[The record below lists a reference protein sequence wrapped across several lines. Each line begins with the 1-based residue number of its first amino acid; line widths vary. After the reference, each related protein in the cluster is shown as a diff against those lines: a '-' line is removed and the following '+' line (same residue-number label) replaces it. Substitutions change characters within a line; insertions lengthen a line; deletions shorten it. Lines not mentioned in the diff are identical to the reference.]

1 LGGAS
6 PSAPGRFSISALV
19 CIALVLGL
27 SSSSTNWGRET
38 SNDLFGLFSVDFRL
52 GGRAAD
58 AAGLVVVCGVSGTTG
73 LIGSAGGGDATYTG
87 SGPTP
92 APAVAH
98 LLMGAF
104 VI

>member
-19 CIALVLGL
+19 CIALVLGF

-73 LIGSAGGGDATYTG
+73 LFGSAGGGDATYSG

-98 LLMGAF
+98 LLMGDF